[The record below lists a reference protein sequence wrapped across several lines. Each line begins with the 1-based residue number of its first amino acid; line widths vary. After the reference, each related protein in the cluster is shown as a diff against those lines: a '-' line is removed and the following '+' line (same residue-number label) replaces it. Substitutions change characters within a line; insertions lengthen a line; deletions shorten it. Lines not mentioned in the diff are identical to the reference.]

1 MDPPP
6 DSTTLAQAWNT
17 WLAYRCCGARPLR
30 ASTLS
35 DYRCAWRCHLAPQ
48 LADVP
53 LASVD
58 GAVIARAVVAMSAAG
73 VSPRRLAKVL
83 IPLRACLR
91 WHYRMGSFDRDP
103 SVWFDASPPPVE
115 ERNIL
120 SMAQIEALLA
130 AMPEFYRP
138 MIAFAAYTG
147 VRLGELRALTWDDVD
162 LQARTAH
169 VCKSMF
175 LNELQPS
182 TKTGLD
188 RTVPIPAHVVEVLVA
203 WRDVCP
209 ASPEGWLFP
218 KPNGRVLDGNS
229 FRKDTWRPA
238 VARAGLS
245 PELRIHDLR
254 HTSASLYLQHGATVR
269 EVMEIHGWRQMETA
283 LRYLHTCESL
293 NLAADR
299 LSAARSAANA
309 PRPAEE
315 NAQDVDRLP
324 AALHNHII

>member
-1 MDPPP
+1 MDPP
-6 DSTTLAQAWNT
+6 TTSAPATTVAEAWAT

-35 DYRCAWRCHLAPQ
+35 DYRCVWRCHLAPQ
-48 LADVP
+48 LADTP
-53 LASVD
+53 LHALN
-58 GAVIARAVVAMSAAG
+58 GAVIARAVVGISSAG
-73 VSPRRLAKVL
+73 VSSRRLAKVL

-103 SVWFDASPPPVE
+103 APWFDASPPPAE

-120 SMAQIEALLA
+120 SIAQVEQLIA
-130 AMPEFYRP
+130 AFPECYRP
-138 MIAFAAYTG
+138 MITFAAYTG
-147 VRLGELRALTWDDVD
+147 VRLGELRALTWDGID
-162 LQARTAH
+162 LEARTAL
-169 VCKSMF
+169 VSKSMF

-182 TKTGLD
+182 TKTGFT
-188 RTVPIPAHVVEVLVA
+188 RTVPIPSHVVEVLVA

-209 ASPEGWLFP
+209 SSPEGWLFP

-245 PELRIHDLR
+245 PKLRIHDLR

-293 NLAADR
+293 NVAADR
-299 LSAARSAANA
+299 LSAARSAAS
-309 PRPAEE
+309 E
-315 NAQDVDRLP
+315 
-324 AALHNHII
+324 

>member
-6 DSTTLAQAWNT
+6 DPTTLAQAWDT

-35 DYRCAWRCHLAPQ
+35 DYRCLWRCHLAAH
-48 LADVP
+48 LAEVP
-53 LASVD
+53 LSGVD
-58 GAVIARAVVAMSAAG
+58 GAVIARAVVAMSLSG
-73 VSPRRLAKVL
+73 TTPKRLNKAL

-91 WHYRMGSFDRDP
+91 WHYRMGSFPRDP
-103 SVWFDASPPPVE
+103 SAWFDTSLPPVE
-115 ERNIL
+115 ERHIL
-120 SMAQIEALLA
+120 TIAQVEQLIA

-138 MIAFAAYTG
+138 MITFAAYTG
-147 VRLGELRALTWDDVD
+147 VRLGELRALTWHDID
-162 LQARTAH
+162 LEARTAL
-169 VCKSMF
+169 VNKSMF

-182 TKTGLD
+182 TKTRFS
-188 RTVPIPAHVVEVLVA
+188 RTVPIPAHVVETLAA
-203 WRDVCP
+203 WRAVCP

-238 VARAGLS
+238 VARAGLA
-245 PELRIHDLR
+245 PQLRIHDLR

-299 LSAARSAANA
+299 LSTARSAATETA
-309 PRPAEE
+309 
-315 NAQDVDRLP
+315 D
-324 AALHNHII
+324 